1 MQIQEQHRS
10 RAARPRLELSMAGS
24 ATEVAEAQALR
35 YRVFAEELGARL
47 ESEGACTDSDRFDDF
62 CEHLTVR
69 DSASGE
75 VVGTYRILSP
85 QRAREAGG
93 CYSDGEFDLTRLD
106 ALRDEMVEVG
116 RSCVHPDH
124 RGGAVIALL
133 WTGLAGYMKRTGHR
147 YLTGCASLSLADG
160 GRSAAGIYQRL
171 CDNHSSPA
179 EWRVLPRVRLPLE
192 SLEPNAD
199 APLPPL
205 IRGYLR
211 AGATVCGEPA
221 WDPDF
226 NTADL
231 FMMLPMER
239 LDRRYAERFMAG
251 QPG

>member
-1 MQIQEQHRS
+1 MQIREQHRS
-10 RAARPRLELSMAGS
+10 RTARPRLELAMASS

-47 ESEGACTDSDRFDDF
+47 ESEGARTDSDRFDDF

-93 CYSDGEFDLTRLD
+93 RYSDGEFDLTRLD

-116 RSCVHPDH
+116 RSCVHPDY

-133 WTGLAGYMKRTGHR
+133 WSGLADYMKQSGHR

-160 GRSAAGIYQRL
+160 GRSAAGVYQRL
-171 CDNHSSPA
+171 CDNHFSPA
-179 EWRVLPRVRLPLE
+179 EWRVSPRVRLPLE
-192 SLEPNAD
+192 SLEANAD

-231 FMMLPMER
+231 FMMLSMER